1 MAKFAKKTTLGY
13 KLVEGGSSNSECT
26 HVILTLDEY
35 DGLKR
40 EISSAQQAAKNA
52 EYNADKK
59 IHQIQSEAQSRITD
73 AEKKIA
79 KNTAEWEKKLAA
91 EQQESALQR
100 GLNAN
105 LLRITKERANA
116 ERDLKPKKEH
126 TGYVVLTSVEKES
139 RYQHINCTHD
149 RGHKLSDLANA
160 GQPAAHNSGNQN
172 YHNDSPN
179 KLRGSESV
187 SKGSYCGF
195 RLKCGHHKDG
205 AK

>member
-40 EISSAQQAAKNA
+40 EISSAQQAARNA

-59 IHQIQSEAQSRITD
+59 INQIQSEAQSRITD

-91 EQQESALQR
+91 EQQESALQC
-100 GLNAN
+100 G
-105 LLRITKERANA
+105 
-116 ERDLKPKKEH
+116 
-126 TGYVVLTSVEKES
+126 
-139 RYQHINCTHD
+139 
-149 RGHKLSDLANA
+149 A
-160 GQPAAHNSGNQN
+160 GPEA
-172 YHNDSPN
+172 
-179 KLRGSESV
+179 
-187 SKGSYCGF
+187 
-195 RLKCGHHKDG
+195 
-205 AK
+205 

>member
-13 KLVEGGSSNSECT
+13 KLVEDGSSNSECT

-40 EISSAQQAAKNA
+40 EISRAQQAARNA

-91 EQQESALQR
+91 EQQESAR
-100 GLNAN
+100 
-105 LLRITKERANA
+105 A
-116 ERDLKPKKEH
+116 ERQSAADH
-126 TGYVVLTSVEKES
+126 Q
-139 RYQHINCTHD
+139 R
-149 RGHKLSDLANA
+149 A
-160 GQPAAHNSGNQN
+160 GQCGA
-172 YHNDSPN
+172 
-179 KLRGSESV
+179 GSEAE
-187 SKGSYCGF
+187 K
-195 RLKCGHHKDG
+195 R
-205 AK
+205 A